1 LSKTRKE
8 LIRASLTWKPRA
20 AEHRLAL
27 SSEENTMRRKLLG
40 CGAALV
46 AIAAGVGIWHD
57 QMLVQA
63 NRPDHSK
70 YVVDPSWPRPLPH
83 QWQIGQ
89 VPGIAVDKDDNVWIV
104 QRMRELTNDERAA
117 DDFNQP
123 AAPPPGGPQ
132 MRNGTVRPQ
141 GSLADCCLPA
151 PAVMQFDSKGRLLR
165 AWGGPGDPEF
175 APPPAFTVGT
185 PGSKC
190 EEPACQWPTTEHG
203 IYVDHKMNVW
213 LGGQAGRSVLKF
225 TADGEFLLRIGQRL
239 PPARDSNNT
248 NGADNGTPL
257 LGQPADM
264 EVDPG
269 PNTPSGRD
277 ELYIADGYTNLR
289 VIVVDAD
296 TGEYKRH
303 WGAYGQ
309 NPVDDAGNVGPYIK
323 NQPPAPHF
331 RNPVH
336 AVRITNDGKVY
347 VADRVNDRIQ
357 VFDKRT
363 VGRPC
368 VPAGVGTCGFLGE
381 FFVERDTLL
390 NGSTW
395 YVDVS
400 PDRNQT
406 FLFNADGSNQYIWT
420 LLRRTG
426 QILDRFGRNGRMAGQ
441 FHWVHNLAVDSR
453 GNIYTAEVD
462 TGKRI
467 QKFVVRDDHGGG
479 RGRGRNHDDDD

>member
-1 LSKTRKE
+1 MK
-8 LIRASLTWKPRA
+8 
-20 AEHRLAL
+20 
-27 SSEENTMRRKLLG
+27 RKLLG
-40 CGAALV
+40 AGAASV
-46 AIAAGVGIWHD
+46 ALAAAFAMWQD
-57 QMLVQA
+57 QVAQA
-63 NRPDHSK
+63 DRSEHPK

-89 VPGIAVDKDDNVWIV
+89 VPGIAVDKDDNIWIV

-123 AAPPPGGPQ
+123 ANPGDGNPQ
-132 MRNGTVRPQ
+132 VRNGTPRPQ
-141 GSLADCCLPA
+141 GGLADCCFPA
-151 PAVMQFDSKGRLLR
+151 PAVMQFDSKGNLLR
-165 AWGGPGDPEF
+165 AWGGPGDPAF

-185 PGSKC
+185 AGSKC

-213 LGGQAGRSVLKF
+213 LGGQGGGSVLKF
-225 TADGEFLLRIGQRL
+225 SADGHFLLLIGNRQ
-239 PPARDSNNT
+239 PPVRNSNDT
-248 NGADNGTPL
+248 NSGANGTPL
-257 LGQPADM
+257 LAQPADL

-289 VIVVDAD
+289 IVVVDAD
-296 TGEYKRH
+296 TGKYLRH

-309 NPVDDAGNVGPYIK
+309 NPVDDTVNPDPYMK
-323 NQPPAPHF
+323 NQSPSPNF

-336 AVRITNDGKVY
+336 AVRITKDGKVY

-363 VGRPC
+363 VGQPC
-368 VPAGVGTCGFLGE
+368 APGGPGTCGFLGE
-381 FFVERDTLL
+381 IFVEPDTLL

-395 YVDVS
+395 DVDVS
-400 PDRNQT
+400 PDRHQKY
-406 FLFNADGSNQYIWT
+406 LFNADGSNQYVWM
-420 LLRRTG
+420 LLRETG
-426 QILDRFGRNGRMAGQ
+426 QILDRFGRNGRNAGQ
-441 FHWVHNLAVDSR
+441 FHWVHNLAVDSK
-453 GNIYTAEVD
+453 GNIYTSEVD

-467 QKFVVRDDHGGG
+467 QKFVLRDDDGHG
-479 RGRGRNHDDDD
+479 RDKDDHDDKDKRR

>member
-1 LSKTRKE
+1 
-8 LIRASLTWKPRA
+8 
-20 AEHRLAL
+20 
-27 SSEENTMRRKLLG
+27 MRRKLLG

-46 AIAAGVGIWHD
+46 AIAAGFGIWHD
-57 QMLVQA
+57 QMQVQA

-132 MRNGTVRPQ
+132 MRNGTARPQ

-269 PNTPSGRD
+269 PHTPSGRD

-289 VIVVDAD
+289 VVVVDAD
-296 TGEYKRH
+296 TGMYLRH

-309 NPVDDAGNVGPYIK
+309 NPVNDAGNVGPYIK

-368 VPAGVGTCGFLGE
+368 VPAGVGTCGLLGE

-395 YVDVS
+395 DVDVS

-441 FHWVHNLAVDSR
+441 FHWVHNLAIDSK

-467 QKFVVRDDHGGG
+467 QKFVQRDDDGRGHG
-479 RGRGRNHDDDD
+479 RGRDHDDDD

>member
-1 LSKTRKE
+1 
-8 LIRASLTWKPRA
+8 
-20 AEHRLAL
+20 
-27 SSEENTMRRKLLG
+27 MRRKLLG
-40 CGAALV
+40 FGAALV
-46 AIAAGVGIWHD
+46 AVTAGFSIWQD
-57 QMLVQA
+57 QMEVQA
-63 NRPDHSK
+63 DRGDTPK
-70 YVVDPSWPRPLPH
+70 YAVDPSWPRPLPH
-83 QWQIGQ
+83 KWLVGQ
-89 VPGIAVDKDDNVWIV
+89 VPGIAVDKHDNVWIV

-117 DDFNQP
+117 DDFDQP
-123 AAPPPGGPQ
+123 ANPGAGNPQ
-132 MRNGTVRPQ
+132 ARNGAARPQ
-141 GSLADCCLPA
+141 GATADCCLPA

-175 APPPAFTVGT
+175 APAPAFVVGT

-190 EEPACQWPTTEHG
+190 AEPACQWPTTEHG
-203 IYVDHKMNVW
+203 IYVDHRMNVW
-213 LGGQAGRSVLKF
+213 LGGQGGRSVLKF
-225 TADGEFLLRIGQRL
+225 TADGDFLLRVGQRL
-239 PPARDSNNT
+239 PQMRNSNDT

-269 PNTPSGRD
+269 PHTRSGRD

-289 VIVVDAD
+289 VLVVDAD
-296 TGEYKRH
+296 TGEYRRH

-309 NPVDDAGNVGPYIK
+309 RPVNDAGNVGPYIK
-323 NQPPAPHF
+323 GQPPAPHF

-363 VGRPC
+363 AGAADCQNPNRVVGM
-368 VPAGVGTCGFLGE
+368 CGYLGE
-381 FFVERDTLL
+381 IFVERDTLL

-395 YVDVS
+395 DIDVS
-400 PDRNQT
+400 PDRQQK

-426 QILDRFGRNGRMAGQ
+426 DVLNRFGRNGRHAGQ
-441 FHWVHNLAVDSR
+441 FHWVHNLAIDSK
-453 GNIYTAEVD
+453 GNMYTAEVD

-467 QKFVVRDDHGGG
+467 QKFVPVDDGHG
-479 RGRGRNHDDDD
+479 RGRGKDDDDDDD

>member
-1 LSKTRKE
+1 MK
-8 LIRASLTWKPRA
+8 
-20 AEHRLAL
+20 
-27 SSEENTMRRKLLG
+27 RKLLG
-40 CGAALV
+40 AGAALV
-46 AIAAGVGIWHD
+46 ALAAGFALWQD
-57 QMLVQA
+57 QIQA
-63 NRPDHSK
+63 DRPDHPK

-89 VPGIAVDKDDNVWIV
+89 VPGIAVDRDDNIWIV
-104 QRMRELTNDERAA
+104 QRMRELTDDERGA
-117 DDFNQP
+117 DDFSQP
-123 AAPPPGGPQ
+123 ANPGAGNPQ
-132 MRNGTVRPQ
+132 MRNGAPRQQ
-141 GSLADCCLPA
+141 GARSDCCFPA

-165 AWGGPGDPEF
+165 AWGGAGDPEF
-175 APPPAFTVGT
+175 APPPAFVVGT

-190 EEPACQWPTTEHG
+190 DETRGPGSCQWPTTEHG
-203 IYVDHKMNVW
+203 IYVDHRMNVW
-213 LGGQAGRSVLKF
+213 LGGQGGRSVLKF
-225 TADGEFLLRIGQRL
+225 TADGDFLLRIGQRL
-239 PPARDSNNT
+239 PQMRNSNDIA
-248 NGADNGTPL
+248 GADNGTPL

-289 VIVVDAD
+289 VLVVDED
-296 TGEYKRH
+296 TGMYLRH

-309 NPVDDAGNVGPYIK
+309 NPVNDAGNVGPYIK

-336 AVRITNDGKVY
+336 AVRITKDGKVY

-368 VPAGVGTCGFLGE
+368 VPAGQGSCGFLGE
-381 FFVERDTLL
+381 IFVERDTTG

-395 YVDVS
+395 DIDVS
-400 PDRNQT
+400 PDRQQT
-406 FLFNADGSNQYIWT
+406 YLFNADGENQYIWT

-426 QILDRFGRNGRMAGQ
+426 QILDRFGRNGRNAGQ
-441 FHWVHNLAVDSR
+441 FHWVHNLAVDSK

-467 QKFVVRDDHGGG
+467 QKFVQRDDDG
-479 RGRGRNHDDDD
+479 RGRGRGRGRGDDDDD

>member
-1 LSKTRKE
+1 MK
-8 LIRASLTWKPRA
+8 
-20 AEHRLAL
+20 
-27 SSEENTMRRKLLG
+27 RRLLG
-40 CGAALV
+40 AGAALV
-46 AIAAGVGIWHD
+46 ALAAAFGILQD
-57 QMLVQA
+57 QAAQA
-63 NRPDHSK
+63 ERSGHPK
-70 YVVDPSWPRPLPH
+70 YVVDPSWPQPLPQ

-89 VPGIAVDKDDNVWIV
+89 VPGIAVDKDDNIWIV

-117 DDFNQP
+117 DSFDQP
-123 AAPPPGGPQ
+123 ENPGAGNPQ
-132 MRNGTVRPQ
+132 MRNGEQRPQ
-141 GSLADCCLPA
+141 GGLADCCFPA

-165 AWGGPGDPEF
+165 AWGGPADPEF
-175 APPPAFTVGT
+175 APAPTFVVGT

-190 EEPACQWPTTEHG
+190 AEPACQWPTTEHG

-213 LGGQAGRSVLKF
+213 LGGQGGGSVLKF
-225 TADGEFLLRIGQRL
+225 SADGDFLLKIGRRQAPVRN
-239 PPARDSNNT
+239 SNDT
-248 NGADNGTPL
+248 KGGDNGTPL
-257 LGQPADM
+257 LAQPADM

-289 VIVVDAD
+289 IVVVDAD
-296 TGEYKRH
+296 TGMYLRH

-309 NPVDDAGNVGPYIK
+309 NPVDDTGNVGPYIK
-323 NQPPAPHF
+323 SQPPAPHF

-363 VGRPC
+363 VGQPC
-368 VPAGVGTCGFLGE
+368 VPGGPGTCGFLGE
-381 FFVERDTLL
+381 ILIEPDTLL

-395 YVDVS
+395 DVDVS
-400 PDRNQT
+400 SDRNQT
-406 FLFNADGSNQYIWT
+406 YLFNADGSNQYIWT
-420 LLRRTG
+420 LLRNTG

-441 FHWVHNLAVDSR
+441 FHWVHNLAVDSK

-467 QKFVVRDDHGGG
+467 QKFVPKRDD
-479 RGRGRNHDDDD
+479 